1 MVAKGKDGGKDSEC
15 IWDGHEHTAIFKM
28 DNQQGP
34 TVQHRELCSTLCGNL
49 DGRGCR
55 VRMDTYM
62 CRAESLLLKLLQH
75 CQLAIYPNTK

>member
-34 TVQHRELCSTLCGNL
+34 TVQHRELCSILCNNL
-49 DGRGCR
+49 NGKKFEK
-55 VRMDTYM
+55 DT
-62 CRAESLLLKLLQH
+62 CIGITESAVHLKTTEH
-75 CQLAIYPNTK
+75 C

>member
-34 TVQHRELCSTLCGNL
+34 TVQHRELYSVLSDIL
-49 DGRGCR
+49 YGRG
-55 VRMDTYM
+55 VWGENGYM
-62 CRAESLLLKLLQH
+62 
-75 CQLAIYPNTK
+75 YMYG